1 MCGATAFV
9 AAKALVRLRS
19 SIRRQVASSVSRSEP
34 AAKPP
39 TAPTRMSTRPRA
51 TTVRST
57 KAVIAARSVTS
68 TGSVTR
74 RPRSAGVARSH
85 SWSRSFATAYGT
97 ATTAPSVRNR
107 SVTAWPRAPVPPVT
121 IATRCCSGARA
132 PGALGGGPETR
143 CGPAR
148 LEPLRQGEPQEL
160 VHASQDRRERPA
172 REPLVLLVEE
182 AERDEVGGL
191 ELGLPALLG
200 ARGLVLR
207 ERPVHADD
215 LERFLLEV
223 VRLLDVEGEDL
234 EDHRG
239 LDDEDRRHGV
249 GPKLVE
255 HRATVVPVG
264 RPVHAGLRRDHHD
277 RVHEAVEP
285 LDRLGQALDVGRREV
300 ALIGAGLDALAG
312 QEAED
317 LPVIADRLL
326 VDRERRPA
334 VALDL
339 RRQRPG
345 PGGRLPAHLSQRS
358 EEHTSEL

>member
-97 ATTAPSVRNR
+97 ATTAPSVRNC

-132 PGALGGGPETR
+132 PGALGGWPETR

-148 LEPLRQGEPQEL
+148 FGMSLFIPPDAHSTGRSLG
-160 VHASQDRRERPA
+160 RRGNR
-172 REPLVLLVEE
+172 
-182 AERDEVGGL
+182 
-191 ELGLPALLG
+191 
-200 ARGLVLR
+200 
-207 ERPVHADD
+207 
-215 LERFLLEV
+215 
-223 VRLLDVEGEDL
+223 
-234 EDHRG
+234 
-239 LDDEDRRHGV
+239 
-249 GPKLVE
+249 
-255 HRATVVPVG
+255 
-264 RPVHAGLRRDHHD
+264 HD
-277 RVHEAVEP
+277 R
-285 LDRLGQALDVGRREV
+285 G
-300 ALIGAGLDALAG
+300 
-312 QEAED
+312 
-317 LPVIADRLL
+317 
-326 VDRERRPA
+326 
-334 VALDL
+334 ALDL
-339 RRQRPG
+339 VVAHLGDVERLEVLAELLEGLLERRQRLARPG
-345 PGGRLPAHLSQRS
+345 EGRGAGQHVVLHVRVVDAALLDLRHDLAQRRVGLSD
-358 EEHTSEL
+358 